1 MLLAINFEKYLKV
14 KMEAIWTI
22 SFKIKTNILACEQAL
37 CLGKNSEEREAFPS
51 PRHPARPKA
60 CSQAT
65 NIEAREHTFCVL
77 LRRRVV
83 SALLGICYSNAMSC
97 V

>member
-1 MLLAINFEKYLKV
+1 MLLAINFEKYLKM
-14 KMEAIWTI
+14 KMKAIWTI
-22 SFKIKTNILACEQAL
+22 SFKIRTNILAYEQAL
-37 CLGKNSEEREAFPS
+37 CLGKNSEEREAFPF
-51 PRHPARPKA
+51 PQPTRLKA

-65 NIEAREHTFCVL
+65 NIEAREHKFCVL
-77 LRRRVV
+77 LRGRVV